1 MCFQKWHEKFG
12 NFSPEHYVSKWELWW
27 HLFVK
32 SGKCMSLKFTGKLCV
47 ITRKNDEKSE
57 EELTCHFKIDIRNL
71 TNFDS
76 SKWVSESYSLMGCFW
91 PNYIMFE
98 LKKYRGVIFH
108 DTRQWCKIWRKMT
121 CGLENSMRNL
131 AKFHQ
136 NTRKSRD

>member
-1 MCFQKWHEKFG
+1 MCFQKWHEEFG
-12 NFSPEHYVSKWELWW
+12 NFSPEHYVSKWGLWW

-47 ITRKNDEKSE
+47 MTRKNDEKSE

-108 DTRQWCKIWRKMT
+108 DTRQWCKISRKMNG
-121 CGLENSMRNL
+121 GLENGMRNL
-131 AKFHQ
+131 AKFYQ